1 MSATVIVRTEILK
14 GKDIESPH
22 FEGGAQLVA
31 CTMTMDLLG
40 IAESD
45 LQDGIDY
52 GGVATF
58 LGEAQKSGTTLFI

>member
-1 MSATVIVRTEILK
+1 MISAR
-14 GKDIESPH
+14 
-22 FEGGAQLVA
+22 EGGAQLVA

-45 LQDGIDY
+45 LQEGIDF